1 MKWITGRSA
10 PLLTDLYELTMADAY
25 LRDGLDDDATF
36 ELWVRD
42 LAPQRN
48 FLVAAGIEETLDHL
62 AALRFEAEAIDYLAS
77 LDRFSKEFLSY
88 LGGLR
93 FTGEVWA
100 VPEGTIAYGKE
111 PLLRVTAPII
121 QAQILET
128 FLLNAVGVQTLIA
141 SKAARVAIAAGDRQ
155 FVDFGARR
163 SHGADAAL
171 KGARAAYIAG
181 AAATSLVAAGFHYG
195 IPVTGT
201 MAHSYILAHG
211 DERRAFEAFARA
223 FPDDAVML
231 IDTFDTVAGARIV
244 AELAPV
250 LRADGIDVSA
260 VRLDSGD
267 LSALSKEVR
276 AVLDDAG
283 LGDVRILASG
293 GLDEHRVASLLAD
306 GAPIDGF
313 GVGTSM
319 MTSSDAPS
327 LDIIYKLVEDADG
340 PVMKTSTGK
349 ANLPGIKQVFRSH
362 DGDVIALAGEEH
374 PGRPLLEPAV
384 SRGER
389 IRPAPGIGDIRD
401 ATMKAIAA
409 LPEPIRRL
417 DGPADPPWRVEISA
431 GLQSLVDRL
440 TAEH

>member
-25 LRDGLDDDATF
+25 LRDGMDGEATF

-42 LAPQRN
+42 LAPERN
-48 FLVAAGIEETLDHL
+48 FLVAAGIEEAIDHL
-62 AALRFEAEAIDYLAS
+62 GSLRFHADAIAYLAS
-77 LDRFSKEFLSY
+77 LDRFSQEFLAY
-88 LGGLR
+88 LGDLR
-93 FTGEVWA
+93 FTGDVWA
-100 VPEGTIAYGKE
+100 VQEGTIAYGKE
-111 PLLRVTAPII
+111 PLMRVTAPII

-181 AAATSLVAAGFHYG
+181 ATATSLVAAGFHYG

-223 FPDDAVML
+223 FPNDAVML
-231 IDTFDTVAGARIV
+231 IDTFDTVEGARIV
-244 AELAPV
+244 AELAPI
-250 LRADGIDVSA
+250 LRADGIEVSA

-276 AVLDDAG
+276 KVLDDAG
-283 LGDVRILASG
+283 LESIRILASG
-293 GLDEHRVASLLAD
+293 GLDEHRVAALLAD
-306 GAPIDGF
+306 DAPIDGF

-327 LDIIYKLVEDADG
+327 LDIIYKLVEDPNG
-340 PVMKTSTGK
+340 PVMKKSTGK
-349 ANLPGIKQVFRSH
+349 ANLPGIKQVFRSN
-362 DGDVIALAGEEH
+362 DGDVIALADEE
-374 PGRPLLEPAV
+374 PSGLPLLAPAM
-384 SRGER
+384 SGGER
-389 IRPAPGIGDIRD
+389 SRPIPPLDEIRE
-401 ATMKAIAA
+401 ATTDSIAA
-409 LPEPIRRL
+409 LPESIRRL
-417 DGPADPPWRVEISA
+417 DGPADPPWRVEISE

-440 TAEH
+440 SAKH

>member
-25 LRDGLDDDATF
+25 LRDGLDEEATF

-48 FLVAAGIEETLDHL
+48 FLVAAGIEETIDHL
-62 AALRFEAEAIDYLAS
+62 EALRFDAEAIAYLAS
-77 LDRFSKEFLSY
+77 LDRFSEEFLSH
-88 LGGLR
+88 LGDLQ
-93 FTGEVWA
+93 FTGAVWA

-111 PLLRVTAPII
+111 PLMRVTAPII

-223 FPDDAVML
+223 FPNDAVML
-231 IDTFDTVAGARIV
+231 IDTFDTIAGARIV
-244 AELAPV
+244 AELAPI
-250 LRADGIDVSA
+250 LHADGIEVSG

-267 LSALSKEVR
+267 LGALSKEVR
-276 AVLDDAG
+276 QVLDDAG
-283 LGDVRILASG
+283 LESIRILASG
-293 GLDEHRVASLLAD
+293 GLDEHRVAALLAE

-327 LDIIYKLVEDADG
+327 LDIIYKLVEDPDG

-349 ANLPGIKQVFRSH
+349 ANLPGAKQVFRSD
-362 DGDVIALAGEEH
+362 DGDVIALADEQH
-374 PGRPLLEPAV
+374 AGRPLLERV
-384 SRGER
+384 MSGGKRS
-389 IRPAPGIGDIRD
+389 RPAPTLSEVRD
-401 ATMKAIAA
+401 ATTAAIAS
-409 LPEPIRRL
+409 LPESIRRL
-417 DGPADPPWRVEISA
+417 DGPADPPWKVAISDR
-431 GLQSLVDRL
+431 LQALVARL
-440 TAEH
+440 TAKT